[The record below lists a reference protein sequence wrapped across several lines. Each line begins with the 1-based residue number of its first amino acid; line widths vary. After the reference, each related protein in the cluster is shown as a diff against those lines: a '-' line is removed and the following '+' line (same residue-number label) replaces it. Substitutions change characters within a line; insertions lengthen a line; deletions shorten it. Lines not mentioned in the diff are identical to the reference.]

1 MSQQPPAVGVSPSH
15 AYPAEGPPKDA
26 YPPPG
31 QPYPQQGYPPP
42 QGYPQQ
48 GYPPQG
54 YPPQGY
60 PEQGYPQQGY
70 PPQQQQ
76 QQKHSPGMLE
86 GCADLSVRYN
96 SNLRTEVLLL
106 CAVAVSW
113 TLASEWRSP
122 LEAAKLVYTDDL
134 ISFSFVSLQT

>member
-1 MSQQPPAVGVSPSH
+1 MSQQPPAVGVPPSH

-54 YPPQGY
+54 YP
-60 PEQGYPQQGY
+60 EQGYPQQGY

-76 QQKHSPGMLE
+76 QQKHSP
-86 GCADLSVRYN
+86 
-96 SNLRTEVLLL
+96 VLLL